1 MSRWQGRLERKQGF
15 LGRVVD
21 IGAELYAMSAA
32 CVRAKMLVDAGDAEA
47 EDVVDLAAHFCRG
60 AQRRVEGHFHNLWH
74 NDDDENYEAAQQV
87 LAGRYAWCEAGVLDP
102 SLLVPGGRGEVEGD
116 QHRSRTSV
124 HS

>member
-21 IGAELYAMSAA
+21 IGAELYAMSAS
-32 CVRAKMLVDAGDAEA
+32 CVRAKMLVDASDTEA
-47 EDVVDLAAHFCRG
+47 VAAVDLAAHFCRG
-60 AQRRVEGHFHNLWH
+60 AQRRVEGHFHSLWH

-102 SLLVPGGRGEVEGD
+102 SLLVPSESGELEAD
-116 QHRSRTSV
+116 HHISRTTVDS
-124 HS
+124 